1 MDMISHKAGH
11 PAMIYMDYAA
21 SSPPYPEVA
30 ETVGELMLKF
40 YGNPSSLHAAGAEAE
55 RLIRT
60 AADVMAERLGADRKE
75 IIFTSG
81 GTESNNLAIFGT
93 ALAHAG
99 RGRHL
104 VVSSI
109 EHPSVYECFRAL
121 EKRGFRVT
129 WLDADETGAVR
140 PEDVE
145 AALTDD
151 TILVSL
157 MAVNNETGRI
167 QPIERV
173 GELLRERRKIVFHVD
188 AVQAAGKL
196 PLNPARLGID
206 LMSLSAHKFHGPKG
220 AGVLY
225 KRSGL
230 AIEPILRG
238 GGQQGGYRSGTENT
252 PAIVGMAKA
261 FRIATDRMRDEMPR
275 LAAMRRSLLETLAK
289 DARIRV
295 TDTPDGSGM
304 APHIAHFRIP
314 GVKAEAMVHFLER
327 EGFCVSSQSACSS
340 GEEKP
345 SRVLLAM
352 GLSEREAMSG
362 IRVSI
367 GPENT
372 PEQMAGLAE
381 AVVRILDQ
389 YGNVMG

>member
-1 MDMISHKAGH
+1 MDMIFLQGGTV
-11 PAMIYMDYAA
+11 MTIYLDHAA
-21 SSPPYPEVA
+21 SAPPYPEVV
-30 ETVGELMLKF
+30 ETVGELMRRH
-40 YGNPSSLHAAGAEAE
+40 YGNPSSLHAAGAAADNLL
-55 RLIRT
+55 RQ
-60 AADVMAERLGADRKE
+60 AADVMAERLGADRRE

-81 GTESNNLAIFGT
+81 GTEGNNLAIFGT
-93 ALAHAG
+93 ALAFAG

-104 VVSSI
+104 IVSNI

-121 EKRGFRVT
+121 ENRGFSVT
-129 WLDADETGAVR
+129 YLDADETGAVR

-145 AALTDD
+145 RALRDD

-167 QPIERV
+167 QPVERV
-173 GELLRERRKIVFHVD
+173 GELLRDRRKTVFHVD

-196 PLNPARLGID
+196 PLAPARHGID
-206 LMSLSAHKFHGPKG
+206 LLTLSAHKFHGPRG

-230 AIEPILRG
+230 MIEPLFRG
-238 GGQQGGYRSGTENT
+238 GGQQDGFRSGTENT

-261 FRIATDRMRDEMPR
+261 FRMATDRMAADAPR
-275 LAAMRRSLLETLAK
+275 LAALRRRLVDALAAQ
-289 DARIRV
+289 DGIRV

-304 APHIAHFRIP
+304 APHIVHFRIP

-327 EGFCVSSQSACSS
+327 EGFYVSSRSACSS

-362 IRVSI
+362 IRVSF
-367 GPENT
+367 GPDNT
-372 PEQMAGLAE
+372 PEQMAMLAE
-381 AVVRILDQ
+381 AVKRILAK
-389 YGNVMG
+389 YGNVMR